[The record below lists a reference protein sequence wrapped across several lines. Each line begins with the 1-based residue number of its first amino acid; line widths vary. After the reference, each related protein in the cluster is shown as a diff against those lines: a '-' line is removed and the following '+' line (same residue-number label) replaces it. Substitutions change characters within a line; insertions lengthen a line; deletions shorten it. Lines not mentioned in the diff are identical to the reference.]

1 MWDRRIDAAV
11 AGRQPARRRRSA
23 SRARTRSGCA
33 ALGAVSHARAAELRL
48 GPVKRHAMSAIFNF
62 EALLLVLLLMICTAT
77 YLKDQPLVGP
87 KMEANKFGCVAA
99 TSLLL
104 CSNRVAHEPLGA
116 LSNSKSDRGPGCAPA
131 PVRWMLPLQRARLV
145 CHLELAVE
153 VVKNR
158 CVSRGALPAPSA
170 PLLLLTDLLP
180 ATARDAQG
188 SG

>member
-1 MWDRRIDAAV
+1 MAHRVGSSDRCG
-11 AGRQPARRRRSA
+11 GRTSEGNRARRRRSA

-33 ALGAVSHARAAELRL
+33 ALGAASHARAAELRL

-104 CSNRVAHEPLGA
+104 CSNRVAHEPLGD

-131 PVRWMLPLQRARLV
+131 GCCRCSVQDSSVTWNSLWKLSRIGVSLAAPCRLRVR
-145 CHLELAVE
+145 
-153 VVKNR
+153 R
-158 CVSRGALPAPSA
+158 CYR
-170 PLLLLTDLLP
+170 
-180 ATARDAQG
+180 
-188 SG
+188 